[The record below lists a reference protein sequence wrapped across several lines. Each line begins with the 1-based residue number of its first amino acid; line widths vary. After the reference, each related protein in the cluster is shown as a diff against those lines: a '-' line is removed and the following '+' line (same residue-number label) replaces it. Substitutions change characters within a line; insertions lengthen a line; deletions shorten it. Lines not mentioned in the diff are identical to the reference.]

1 MNHQESGRS
10 SKTSHNQFG
19 IGIDFG
25 TSNSAAAIF
34 DGKKVFLIKLEA
46 DSIIMPSATYVDR
59 DYRIQTGQT
68 AINAYKSSSE
78 IFVFAPE

>member
-10 SKTSHNQFG
+10 NKISHTQLG

-34 DGKKVFLIKLEA
+34 DGKKVYLIKLET
-46 DSIIMPSATYVDR
+46 DSIIMPSATYIDR
-59 DYRIQTGQT
+59 DYKIQTGQKHFT
-68 AINAYKSSSE
+68 LGQISS
-78 IFVFAPE
+78 